1 MRKVTAVAVVIG
13 LIAFSSGVFAEEIQK
28 PAATKLKNGITN
40 YHQTGPIDP
49 KDAGKYGMDSSIKK
63 KKLDNY
69 PSATIGEAFG
79 KYSYF
84 KTGDWK
90 VTQLQNHKTYVDFT
104 GMFKKGFFDFM
115 MLDKNVSQQGVE
127 IKFVVYEDGR
137 LAVAMI
143 SKVQIVTNGMVRR
156 YPIEDIKTIL
166 DKIYAN
172 KEIKF

>member
-1 MRKVTAVAVVIG
+1 MCKTTSVIAVIVSIIISA
-13 LIAFSSGVFAEEIQK
+13 SVFAEELKK
-28 PAATKLKNGITN
+28 PSAGKLKNEITN

-49 KDAGKYGMDSSIKK
+49 KDAGNYGMDNSVKK

-69 PSATIGEAFG
+69 PSVTIGEAFG

-90 VTQLQNHKTYVDFT
+90 VTQLPVHKTYVDFT
-104 GMFKKGFFDFM
+104 GMFKKDFFSFM
-115 MLDKNVSQQGVE
+115 SSDKGVSQQGVE

-143 SKVQIVTNGMVRR
+143 SKVQIMTDGMIKR
-156 YPIEDIKTIL
+156 YPIEDAKSIL